1 MAPSLFWVG
10 MGVEGCGGWMVA
22 SIPDMRRQ
30 ILTFPS
36 EFGRQICK
44 FPKLRHD
51 DDNFEWIGSDKSMMV
66 LKIRVFAL
74 ISSLRSH

>member
-36 EFGRQICK
+36 EFGRQTCK

-51 DDNFEWIGSDKSMMV
+51 DDNFEWIGSDKSMTV

-74 ISSLRSH
+74 ISSWRSH